1 MVVFCSG
8 DCGIFMLKMAEILM
22 EAGPDDCLRKRGA
35 GTFFRKKIAIELF
48 NHALWK
54 QELGYESD
62 DNRGEDAPKMH
73 FMTPTD
79 AIECDLDDYMD

>member
-1 MVVFCSG
+1 
-8 DCGIFMLKMAEILM
+8 MLKMAEILM

-54 QELGYESD
+54 QQLGYESD
-62 DNRGEDAPKMH
+62 DNTPKMH